1 MYKKNERKMQDND
14 REKLLGHLQS
24 YSTLFR
30 VCGWVLT
37 LCTSPYGSINT
48 FFEGSTAGSASGVVS
63 VYFTNLSSNEY
74 RRMPLVDEGMQ
85 CVKVHHYILQLPSQ
99 L

>member
-1 MYKKNERKMQDND
+1 MKGNN

-30 VCGWVLT
+30 VCSWVLMV
-37 LCTSPYGSINT
+37 CISPYGNINT
-48 FFEGSTAGSASGVVS
+48 FLEGSTAGSASGVVS
-63 VYFTNLSSNEY
+63 AYFTNLSSNEY
-74 RRMPLVDEGMQ
+74 RKMLLVDEGMQ
-85 CVKVHHYILQLPSQ
+85 CVKVHCYVLQLPSQ